1 MQTLLTVATI
11 TLLTFGTAQAKH
23 FSDVGPESLF
33 YDYNSGADANEHPAV
48 VKQSP
53 KQKPMP
59 VMRAKTITCA
69 CADELDNQHTDIVP
83 AALLY

>member
-1 MQTLLTVATI
+1 MKTLLAIATI

-33 YDYNSGADANEHPAV
+33 YDYNSGTDVNEHPAV
-48 VKQSP
+48 KQSL
-53 KQKPMP
+53 KQKTMP
-59 VMRAKTITCA
+59 AMNTKSITCA
-69 CADELDNQHTDIVP
+69 CADDLDNQHTDIVP